1 MWYGRTTVPK
11 STSYIG
17 HALAIL
23 MAIKW
28 QAWKTGNG
36 RSCCY
41 DIIITDV
48 TTFDLVTDHVIGWL
62 HETGGVLLLRSKYVC
77 VFLNDCGS
85 EPMYSVSDVYMCVLL
100 TNETYS
106 MHWHPLR
113 YSVYTYF
120 CVRRCYIVMQM
131 SAKLCTVLSLDEWMD
146 RHVCL

>member
-17 HALAIL
+17 QRSCHFDGHQMTSLKDW
-23 MAIKW
+23 KW
-28 QAWKTGNG
+28 AFLLLWHHHHWRHNVWPCYWSCHRVTTWNG
-36 RSCCY
+36 RCFAS
-41 DIIITDV
+41 
-48 TTFDLVTDHVIGWL
+48 
-62 HETGGVLLLRSKYVC
+62 EKQVC
-77 VFLNDCGS
+77 IVYFWMTV
-85 EPMYSVSDVYMCVLL
+85 EVSLCIVYMCVLL